1 MLLVVVKPAV
11 SKRDVLDR
19 PLEAS
24 LTESFARSYHWKD
37 GVADNDIHYSQS
49 PGSDPPAGGL
59 WNGGKLGRV
68 EA

>member
-1 MLLVVVKPAV
+1 MKKNLRGAPRILLPI
-11 SKRDVLDR
+11 DR